1 MLKYDLYRWSVLQ
14 CYLPIH
20 DLSIHY
26 FADSRIHIH
35 LNSSQFTEFLYYIH
49 HNDTVNWKEIP
60 NFFNSRFP
68 IHGKFLVPK
77 NVNQEVTLYIL
88 KRPSKAKRLLSIR
101 ATVVI
106 DFLLFFPAIVRLFL
120 PKHLHHQ
127 SGCGVEIITLISF
140 QLFCLV

>member
-1 MLKYDLYRWSVLQ
+1 MKGLVQ

-77 NVNQEVTLYIL
+77 NVNWKVTLYIL
-88 KRPSKAKRLLSIR
+88 FENT
-101 ATVVI
+101 TVCWTWEGPMEKKI
-106 DFLLFFPAIVRLFL
+106 HQIFTCKCKIFLRSNQGTRSLGSCNMAIL
-120 PKHLHHQ
+120 
-127 SGCGVEIITLISF
+127 
-140 QLFCLV
+140 

>member
-1 MLKYDLYRWSVLQ
+1 MYFCSSSSIVRRVQ

-77 NVNQEVTLYIL
+77 NVNWEVVLYIGIRTL
-88 KRPSKAKRLLSIR
+88 KNL
-101 ATVVI
+101 V
-106 DFLLFFPAIVRLFL
+106 
-120 PKHLHHQ
+120 H
-127 SGCGVEIITLISF
+127 EIIFNIYIIRIDILHAMEKFPISF
-140 QLFCLV
+140 V